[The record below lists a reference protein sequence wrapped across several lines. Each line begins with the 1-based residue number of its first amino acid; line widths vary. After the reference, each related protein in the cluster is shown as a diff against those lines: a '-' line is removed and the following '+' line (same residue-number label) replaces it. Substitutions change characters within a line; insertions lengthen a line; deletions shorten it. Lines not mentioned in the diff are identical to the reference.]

1 MNMAENIM
9 KLLKTEKT
17 VFHVKIVVDEA
28 YRYLEDAKSVVNQI

>member
-1 MNMAENIM
+1 MEKDIM
-9 KLLKTEKT
+9 KRLKTEKT